1 MLSLHPEDSGSPTGI
16 WRVRRPERS
25 DVGMFPPRVAGSF
38 LLGYDEAMKFGGDLR
53 RAGTCLDGV
62 GEL

>member
-1 MLSLHPEDSGSPTGI
+1 M
-16 WRVRRPERS
+16 
-25 DVGMFPPRVAGSF
+25 GMFPPRVAGSF